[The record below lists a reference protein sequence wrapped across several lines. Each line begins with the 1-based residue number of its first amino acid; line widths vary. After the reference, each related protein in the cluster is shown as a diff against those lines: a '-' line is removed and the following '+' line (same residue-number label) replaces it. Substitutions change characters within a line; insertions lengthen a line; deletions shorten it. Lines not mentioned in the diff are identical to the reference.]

1 MNFSRSNDPIFDMH
15 RTCKNLSSVRQCGNS
30 GHALGRLALLI
41 CVTVRYAGTYKH
53 QETTLSSLC
62 MHGTFTPEG
71 LHVAITQRTCGVV
84 SDYPHFIS
92 PRTLSSIR
100 LAGKK
105 AQLRKMKDRPYIFRF
120 RKGTSQDPK
129 GEKKKKKKKAKKKVR
144 TSVEHRG
151 QTSTPFLEF
160 RSLERWKR

>member
-105 AQLRKMKDRPYIFRF
+105 STAKENERPTVHISISKRHIT
-120 RKGTSQDPK
+120 RPQG
-129 GEKKKKKKKAKKKVR
+129 GKKKEKEKSKKKSPHQR
-144 TSVEHRG
+144 
-151 QTSTPFLEF
+151 
-160 RSLERWKR
+160 